1 MYMALIMTLEIL
13 ITILVVYCICKLIRY
28 VCKLCPLN
36 RTQTGL
42 NYLNPGER
50 PEDFEIMYLPNLP
63 DAPEEAKNHANGH

>member
-28 VCKLCPLN
+28 VCKLYALT

-42 NYLNPGER
+42 NPGER
-50 PEDFEIMYLPNLP
+50 PKDFEIMYLPNLL